1 MLWIKDHLLA
11 LVEQYGVIALFFSI
25 TLETLGLPLPG
36 ESALIASSAAAGAGK
51 LSISHV
57 AIAAYVAAVLGDNIG
72 YFIGRKY
79 GKAVTLSYGER
90 FGITHDKYVR
100 AEEVAAKYGPLM
112 VISARFIVLLRQ
124 LNGLVAGST
133 GMHWAKF
140 LIANLIG
147 AALWVGFWATLAFKL
162 GHDVSIVP
170 WIWHHLSLVA
180 MVVIPALL
188 LVIVLLYLRVRRRN
202 PDITEM

>member
-25 TLETLGLPLPG
+25 LLETLGLPLPG

-51 LSISHV
+51 LSIWHV
-57 AIAAYVAAVLGDNIG
+57 VIAAYVAAVLGDNIG
-72 YFIGRKY
+72 YLIGRRY
-79 GKAVTLSYGER
+79 GKTVILRHGER
-90 FGITHDKYVR
+90 IGITHDKYAR
-100 AEEVAAKYGPLM
+100 AEEITAKYGPLM
-112 VISARFIVLLRQ
+112 VIAARFIVLLRQ

-147 AALWVGFWATLAFKL
+147 AALWVGFWATLAFQF
-162 GHDVSIVP
+162 GHSVSIVP

-180 MVVIPALL
+180 MVVIPLLL
-188 LVIVLLYLRVRRRN
+188 LVIAVLYRRVRRKKQN
-202 PDITEM
+202 ITEK

>member
-11 LVEQYGVIALFFSI
+11 LVEQYGVTALFVSI
-25 TLETLGLPLPG
+25 TFETLGLPLPG

-51 LSISHV
+51 LNILHV
-57 AIAAYVAAVLGDNIG
+57 VVAAYAGAVLGDNIG
-72 YFIGRKY
+72 YLIGRRY
-79 GKAVTLSYGER
+79 GKVVILRYGTR
-90 FGITHDKYVR
+90 LGITDDKYVQ
-100 AEEVAAKYGPLM
+100 AEAIAAKYGPFM
-112 VISARFIVLLRQ
+112 VVAARFIVLLRQ
-124 LNGLVAGST
+124 LNGLVAGTT

-140 LIANLIG
+140 LLANMIG
-147 AALWVGFWATLAFKL
+147 AGLWVGFWATLAYQF
-162 GHDVSIVP
+162 GHSVSIVP

-188 LVIVLLYLRVRRRN
+188 LVIALLYLRVRRRN